1 MANFRFQ
8 QSAHVSAYRAAQADA
23 HQERAA
29 RNLADAAAAYA
40 GKRSDWNRFQLCNAI
55 IDLIEDGDALAER
68 ETLMDYLRIDEDGNP
83 VRDDSPNDTFWRD
96 SFHAINAG
104 MGEAA

>member
-1 MANFRFQ
+1 MA
-8 QSAHVSAYRAAQADA
+8 STTITEADKARAI
-23 HQERAA
+23 R
-29 RNLADAAAAYA
+29 DAA
-40 GKRSDWNRFQLCNAI
+40 GELHISLHLSGNTWNRAQQDYLFKLCNAI
-55 IDLIEDGDALAER
+55 IDLIDDGDALAER